1 MSGANKLV
9 WRETLQQTKRLSKS
23 WSCVEPR
30 DLHMDVN
37 SLTLAVISL
46 AGFGKEI
53 IWTGDAAEK
62 TETIPKGYSMTF
74 LKAISDTTGYMIA
87 ILLVPRW
94 LLKLTPL
101 RKAGIAHSQL
111 EKYLRKMIQT
121 EQKRIAKNE
130 NDESSIAKGNL
141 LTEVL
146 KASASNNLSDD
157 KSIRPGERKD
167 AFTEDEVMG
176 NLFIYLLAGILILLS
191 SRFPRT
197 YLRLSV
203 SADKAL

>member
-23 WSCVEPR
+23 WSSAEPR

-37 SLTLAVISL
+37 SLTLAVISF

-53 IWTGDAAEK
+53 IWTGDAAERK
-62 TETIPKGYSMTF
+62 ETIPKGYNMTF

-87 ILLVPRW
+87 ILLVPGW

-101 RKAGIAHSQL
+101 RKAGVAHSQL
-111 EKYLRKMIQT
+111 DKYLREMIQT
-121 EQKRIAKNE
+121 EKKRIAKNE

-141 LTEVL
+141 LAEVL
-146 KASASNNLSDD
+146 KASASNNLSNDN
-157 KSIRPGERKD
+157 SIRPGERKD

-176 NLFIYLLAGILILLS
+176 NLFIYLLAGMLS
-191 SRFPRT
+191 W
-197 YLRLSV
+197 
-203 SADKAL
+203 